1 MKKTQ
6 KPITKEEAV
15 SILASALSYC
25 QLAGLAVMA
34 QANEGGALLL
44 TLPGITVSVNDGR
57 AVFALVSDGT
67 PAESDGT
74 SGLSD
79 GTPQAGSDG
88 TPQESDGTLAGSDGT
103 PQAAT
108 V

>member
-1 MKKTQ
+1 MVANSVYYQTKGKMRMKKTN

-44 TLPGITVSVNDGR
+44 TRDARVL
-57 AVFALVSDGT
+57 L
-67 PAESDGT
+67 
-74 SGLSD
+74 
-79 GTPQAGSDG
+79 
-88 TPQESDGTLAGSDGT
+88 
-103 PQAAT
+103 
-108 V
+108 

>member
-25 QLAGLAVMA
+25 QQSGLPVMA
-34 QANEGGALLL
+34 QPNEGGALML
-44 TLPGITVSVNDGR
+44 TLPGITVSVSDGR
-57 AVFALVSDGT
+57 AVFSLCGDGT
-67 PAESDGT
+67 PAASDGT
-74 SGLSD
+74 SGLSDGTPGKSD

-88 TPQESDGTLAGSDGT
+88 TPQAVTA
-103 PQAAT
+103 
-108 V
+108 

>member
-1 MKKTQ
+1 MKRTS

-34 QANEGGALLL
+34 QPNEGGALML
-44 TLPGITVSVNDGR
+44 TLPGVTVSVIDGR

-67 PAESDGT
+67 PGK
-74 SGLSD
+74 SD
-79 GTPQAGSDG
+79 GTPQAGCDG
-88 TPQESDGTLAGSDGT
+88 TPKESDGTLAGSDGR
-103 PQAAT
+103 PQAVTA
-108 V
+108 